1 MKDLCEKYG
10 IEDTGQAYHMIEN
23 IKRRFRSILREQ
35 LHPLVDSDGEVDA
48 EIHNFI
54 NIFQKGAAR

>member
-1 MKDLCEKYG
+1 MKDLCDKYG
-10 IEDTGQAYHMIEN
+10 IESTARAYHMIEN
-23 IKRRFRSILREQ
+23 IKRRFRSILRDHLEV
-35 LHPLVDSDGEVDA
+35 LVDSDGDVEA